1 MSQSPLERG
10 LFCRLDGFSVDEREN
25 KRLQA
30 IQTLGLLETETIPVF
45 EEVTQT
51 VARLLGIPVCV
62 LSIVHHAEQVFK
74 AAVGLSALGLMN
86 PLAAQRRLP
95 RYESFC
101 THVVD
106 SAQVLVLPN
115 TASVKDAAS
124 NLLSQQYGISA
135 YAGVPLITASGVC
148 IGTLAVMDTQPRS
161 FSEQEVALLEVNA
174 RWAMS
179 EYERG
184 IAIAASQSLTLA
196 PSSSEVAPPRSTV
209 MPDEGALP
217 AATSDLPLSTVIN
230 TVRLD
235 LISQLTQELRNPLTS
250 IMGMAGI
257 LSREIYGP
265 LTEKQKE
272 YADIVRSSG
281 QNLLSLVDEIIG
293 LGSQEDDYSQINLAP
308 VDVEMLGQQALKA
321 LDPLAQ
327 QQQQVIQLTV
337 EPSSRLWMLDKAKVR
352 QLMYH
357 LVFSVI
363 QSAEEGSTIRIHI
376 ARREKGLNI
385 AVWVSNP
392 WLGEGLPQSTL
403 ALEPLLSAPR
413 SGSTSLSDLT
423 NTIKEV
429 GTANSREELGLLLSR
444 QLAELHGGE
453 LTMQGS
459 VEGGHRYVV
468 NLPQSSAATQAIPGS
483 PILNADLSA
492 EAPVFRRWQN

>member
-1 MSQSPLERG
+1 MSQSSLERG
-10 LFCRLDGFSVDEREN
+10 LVCHLDGFSVDEREN

-30 IQTLGLLETETIPVF
+30 IQTLGLLNPETIPVF

-51 VARLLGIPVCV
+51 VARLLGFPISV
-62 LSIVHHAEQVFK
+62 LSIVYHTEQIFK

-95 RYESFC
+95 RSESFC
-101 THVVD
+101 AHVVD
-106 SAQVLVLPN
+106 SGQVLVLPN
-115 TASVKDAAS
+115 TATVKDAS
-124 NLLSQQYGISA
+124 CSLLSQQYGVAA
-135 YAGVPLITASGVC
+135 YAGVPLVTTAGVC
-148 IGTLAVMDTQPRS
+148 IGTLAVMDTQPRT
-161 FSEQEVALLEVNA
+161 FSEQDLALLEVNA

-184 IAIAASQSLTLA
+184 LAIAAA
-196 PSSSEVAPPRSTV
+196 AIA
-209 MPDEGALP
+209 MPQPVVVP
-217 AATSDLPLSTVIN
+217 AADPLPNANPKPSLSAVIN

-265 LTEKQKE
+265 LTDKQKE

-281 QNLLSLVDEIIG
+281 QNLLTLVDEIIG
-293 LGSQEDDYSQINLAP
+293 LGNQEDDYSQINLAP

-321 LDPLAQ
+321 LEPLAQ

-357 LVFSVI
+357 LVSSVI
-363 QSAEEGSTIRIHI
+363 QSAEEGSTVRIHV
-376 ARREKGLNI
+376 ARREKGLNM

-403 ALEPLLSAPR
+403 ALEPLLANEQSA
-413 SGSTSLSDLT
+413 SAFSLADLAT
-423 NTIKEV
+423 TIKEV
-429 GTANSREELGLLLSR
+429 GMSNSREELGLLLSR
-444 QLAELHGGE
+444 QLAELHGGD
-453 LTMQGS
+453 LTIQGS
-459 VEGGHRYVV
+459 AERGHRYVV
-468 NLPQSSAATQAIPGS
+468 NLPQAMTTAQAIAGS
-483 PILNADLSA
+483 PDHN
-492 EAPVFRRWQN
+492 